1 MLSVSQTVFTSANQ
15 LSQHFTN
22 QGQTKEFTN
31 FNNFLQLLTTELKNQ
46 DPLKPLDPTQTVTQL
61 ATFSTVEQAVN
72 TNALLKQISEQSSI
86 IQGSSLIGRGVS
98 TEQGQN
104 LGIIKSITSQNS
116 SPLAILDNGDHV
128 VLSSKTIIS

>member
-1 MLSVSQTVFTSANQ
+1 MISVSQTVFTSANQ

-22 QGQTKEFTN
+22 PGQSKEITN

-72 TNALLKQISEQSSI
+72 TNALLKQISEQSAI
-86 IQGSSLIGRGVS
+86 IQGSSLIGRGIS
-98 TEQGQN
+98 TEKGQY
-104 LGIIKSITSQNS
+104 LGKIKSITSQNT
-116 SPLAILDNGDHV
+116 SPLAILDNGDRV

>member
-1 MLSVSQTVFTSANQ
+1 MISVSQTVFTSANH

-22 QGQTKEFTN
+22 PGQSKEITN

-72 TNALLKQISEQSSI
+72 TNTLLKQISEQSAI
-86 IQGSSLIGRGVS
+86 IQGSSLIGRDVS
-98 TEQGQN
+98 TEMGQY
-104 LGIIKSITSQNS
+104 LGKIKSITSQNT
-116 SPLAILDNGDHV
+116 SPLAILDNGDRV

>member
-15 LSQHFTN
+15 LSQNFTN
-22 QGQTKEFTN
+22 PGQTKEITN

-72 TNALLKQISEQSSI
+72 TNTLLKQISEQSAI

-98 TEQGQN
+98 TEQGQY
-104 LGIIKSITSQNS
+104 LGKIKSITSQNS
-116 SPLAILDNGDHV
+116 SPFAILDNGDRV
-128 VLSSKTIIS
+128 VLSSKIIIS